1 MPVPAARKNSRRPRP
16 RAAPALSLSKGHA
29 ANGHHAASHAAR
41 PAPAA
46 PPRPAT
52 HPHAR
57 AGGVSALAAKFAI
70 DDGNLAERRAFL
82 RLADEDRAILAE
94 FAGWAEEHAS
104 VLAVRFYDW
113 QFDFPRTRAFFEGF
127 AASQGMPVPKL
138 RAHLEAAQAEYLVEC
153 FRGAE
158 SGWDLAYFERR
169 LQVGAVHD
177 RINLPLK
184 WYIGSYAEW
193 SRLVGAQ
200 LREEVDAQTA
210 ARVETALGKVFNYD
224 IQAIADAFLLTFL
237 ESMGLAVEEVRT
249 ERGGDRTEQLLQV
262 KQSLAALL
270 SAAQA
275 IAANDL
281 RRQTVLT
288 PIAGRLGKA
297 FAEMTDNLA
306 AFVGTVGQNAQVLAS
321 AAEEMNAVSQQMSAS
336 AEETATQADVVSK
349 AAEQVSGSVS
359 TVATSSEEMSA
370 SIKEIA
376 RNAAEAARVALSAV
390 SAAEITNNT
399 VQKLGASGAE
409 IGKVVKVITS
419 IASQTKLLAINATIE
434 AARAGDAGKGFA
446 VVANEVKE
454 LAKETAQAT
463 EEIGQR
469 IEAIQADTR
478 SAVDAIEQIGA
489 IIKKI
494 NEHQST
500 IASAVEEQS
509 ATTNEI
515 DRNVSEAAT
524 GSSEIARNISG
535 VAEAARHTSQGT
547 TDTQK
552 ASAELTRMAAE
563 LQRMISRFA
572 V

>member
-1 MPVPAARKNSRRPRP
+1 MQSTTRRNGRTQGTRRSRRQARTEVPPGERLAVLPRV
-16 RAAPALSLSKGHA
+16 
-29 ANGHHAASHAAR
+29 AAR
-41 PAPAA
+41 PAP
-46 PPRPAT
+46 PIPGT
-52 HPHAR
+52 
-57 AGGVSALAAKFAI
+57 GSLAAKFGI
-70 DDGNLAERRAFL
+70 DEENLAQRRAFL
-82 RLADEDRAILAE
+82 RLGEEDCAVLASLS
-94 FAGWAEEHAS
+94 GWAEQHAPELS
-104 VLAVRFYDW
+104 ARFYDW
-113 QFDFPRTRAFFEGF
+113 QFEFPRTRAFFESF
-127 AASQGMPVPKL
+127 ASSQGLPLAKL
-138 RAHLEAAQAEYLVEC
+138 REHLEVRQAAYLVDC

-158 SGWDLAYFERR
+158 TGYGVGYFERR

-184 WYIGSYAEW
+184 WYIGSYTEW
-193 SRLVGAQ
+193 SRLVSAQ
-200 LREEVDAQTA
+200 LREDLGEEDARRAEV
-210 ARVETALGKVFNYD
+210 ALAKVFNFD
-224 IQAIADAFLLTFL
+224 IQAIGDAFVLTFL
-237 ESMGLAVEEVRT
+237 QSMGLAVEEVRT
-249 ERGGDRTEQLLQV
+249 EGGQDRTEQLLQV
-262 KQSLAALL
+262 KQSLTALL
-270 SAAQA
+270 TAAQA

-281 RRQTVLT
+281 RRQTPLT
-288 PIAGRLGKA
+288 PISGRLGKA
-297 FAEMTDNLA
+297 FAEMTENLA

-349 AAEQVSGSVS
+349 AADQVSGSVS
-359 TVATSSEEMSA
+359 SVATSSEEMSA

-390 SAAEITNNT
+390 SAAESTNLT

-419 IASQTKLLAINATIE
+419 IAAQTKLLAINATIE

-478 SAVDAIEQIGA
+478 SAVAAIEQIGS

-515 DRNVSEAAT
+515 DRSVSGAAT
-524 GSSEIARNISG
+524 GSSEIARNVSG
-535 VAEAARHTSQGT
+535 VAEAARHTSQGAA
-547 TDTQK
+547 DTQK
-552 ASAELTRMAAE
+552 ASSELTRMAAE